1 VDNGVI
7 HRDPEIMGG
16 EPVFA
21 GTRVL
26 VEDFFENLAAG
37 DSLDEFL
44 EGFPSV
50 RREQAVAVL
59 AMARKAVLQLADP
72 D

>member
-1 VDNGVI
+1 MNNGVI
-7 HRDPEIMGG
+7 HRDPEVMGG
-16 EPVFA
+16 EPVFV

-37 DSLDEFL
+37 DSLEDFL
-44 EGFPSV
+44 SGFPSV
-50 RREQAVAVL
+50 KREQAIAVL
-59 AMARKAVLQLADP
+59 AMAREAVLQLANP